1 MRSTAPRFKR
11 DRFLALTACCAI
23 ASAQYPTAAY
33 TRPEEQQPPSF
44 DSPTRRRRAVR
55 ADKQVTWFGVT
66 PGTRRHT
73 QLWRERRRRRQ
84 QSGEGIFFRSH
95 ERFFFF
101 FESFDFLE
109 PAERRFRSRKG
120 VSQSLFKSRN
130 VSFPRGAAPR
140 HERPRPR
147 SGYALRIGATGAAR
161 SSRCIDSLASRHVH
175 SFPSRRLEAV
185 RAFGAF
191 GIIPRRRQRR
201 RAISRVAAAHAATR
215 GGGQAVRARAIER
228 RVR

>member
-33 TRPEEQQPPSF
+33 TRPEEQEPPSF
-44 DSPTRRRRAVR
+44 DSPTRRRSAVR

-95 ERFFFF
+95 ERFFFI

-109 PAERRFRSRKG
+109 PA
-120 VSQSLFKSRN
+120 
-130 VSFPRGAAPR
+130 
-140 HERPRPR
+140 
-147 SGYALRIGATGAAR
+147 
-161 SSRCIDSLASRHVH
+161 D
-175 SFPSRRLEAV
+175 
-185 RAFGAF
+185 
-191 GIIPRRRQRR
+191 
-201 RAISRVAAAHAATR
+201 
-215 GGGQAVRARAIER
+215 
-228 RVR
+228 